1 MHKSNINEQL
11 AETKAD
17 SNSTAQNQHVSQPNA
32 NTNVGSSFWSDKYE
46 IHIGKAW
53 DMDAQKE
60 DAKFKIVITR
70 EQFTVIEMFADI
82 EQDEEL
88 NKVYIL
94 NKCRF
99 KVHPHFGA

>member
-1 MHKSNINEQL
+1 
-11 AETKAD
+11 
-17 SNSTAQNQHVSQPNA
+17 
-32 NTNVGSSFWSDKYE
+32 
-46 IHIGKAW
+46 
-53 DMDAQKE
+53 MDAQKE